1 MHIHLPSLAC
11 LESHTCICVHH
22 ISVTDCH
29 SNILFTQNV
38 AGLHGE
44 IRSLQSKLSEV
55 SGTSIQQGERLR
67 EVRKAKRELDQENT
81 DLKAALK
88 NAQVCSK
95 FVCCTIIMCCKE
107 GNFGEVFN
115 LAIRKIWVKD
125 HQIKQS
131 PI

>member
-1 MHIHLPSLAC
+1 MPFDLSSAFIF
-11 LESHTCICVHH
+11 
-22 ISVTDCH
+22 
-29 SNILFTQNV
+29 FTQNV

-67 EVRKAKRELDQENT
+67 EVRKAKRELDQENA

-95 FVCCTIIMCCKE
+95 FCMLFSNNNVLYNGK
-107 GNFGEVFN
+107 
-115 LAIRKIWVKD
+115 LW
-125 HQIKQS
+125 
-131 PI
+131 